1 MRLIFLCTA
10 LCVASPTYAISPEY
24 FPEAIPLAGSASAP
38 TVGVTPPTSADP
50 VVSPIPAAPAEH
62 PLVQPRLEEIEPEPN
77 GNSLSNASG
86 RDERKLTKTELC
98 SAAASVAAANN
109 LPIPFFANLIQQE
122 SGFKPHVVSPA
133 GAQGIAQFMPRV
145 AASYGLENPFEPLSA
160 LKASARLL
168 TDLLDRFGNLGLAA
182 AAYNAGPKRVQDW
195 MARRRKL
202 PAETR
207 QYVHSITGRPA
218 EQWASRGKDTEARLP
233 PHARC
238 PDLPAMAAPDNE
250 VFKPANQIAQ
260 IESSSRPR
268 TPLGADSGRVGT
280 HKIRLASVHRS
291 MPQPSQFAIGLPV
304 SRFAAMAK
312 PTGVVE
318 KKGGM
323 DAQPPGQARSKA
335 RRQTPMN
342 RFAAMPMPVIMVEE
356 KTPSPPKAGER
367 LNARLKSVTPQVK
380 ISAKTG
386 TKLTAPRIRVAA
398 AR

>member
-1 MRLIFLCTA
+1 ML
-10 LCVASPTYAISPEY
+10 VVSPTYAVSPEY
-24 FPEAIPLAGSASAP
+24 SHEAISLAGAASAS
-38 TVGVTPPTSADP
+38 TVGVTPPTGVDP
-50 VVSPIPAAPAEH
+50 VVSPIPAVAPEH
-62 PLVQPRLEEIEPEPN
+62 PIVQPRLEEIDHEPSV
-77 GNSLSNASG
+77 NSSSNVSG
-86 RDERKLTKTELC
+86 GEGQKFTKTELC

-168 TDLLDRFGNLGLAA
+168 TDLLDQFGNLGLAA

-218 EQWASRGKDTEARLP
+218 EQWASRGLKDTEARLP

-238 PDLPAMAAPDNE
+238 PDIPAMAAPDNDA
-250 VFKPANQIAQ
+250 FKPGNQIAQ
-260 IESSSRPR
+260 IVSSSRPR
-268 TPLGADSGRVGT
+268 TPFLGADSGRVGT
-280 HKIRLASVHRS
+280 SKIRLAIVHRS

-312 PTGVVE
+312 PTGVIE
-318 KKGGM
+318 KKEI
-323 DAQPPGQARSKA
+323 DAQPPGRVRSKA
-335 RRQTPMN
+335 RRQTLMSQ
-342 RFAAMPMPVIMVEE
+342 FAAKATPVIMVEE
-356 KTPSPPKAGER
+356 KASSPPKAGER
-367 LNARLKSVTPQVK
+367 LNARLKPVTPEVR
-380 ISAKTG
+380 ISSKTG
-386 TKLTAPRIRVAA
+386 TKPTAQRIRLAA

>member
-1 MRLIFLCTA
+1 VTLEKAGKLLLQPGEAFVMRLIFLCTA
-10 LCVASPTYAISPEY
+10 MWLVSPSYAVSPEY
-24 FPEAIPLAGSASAP
+24 SAEAISFAGAASAH
-38 TVGVTPPTSADP
+38 TVGVTPPTGADP
-50 VVSPIPAAPAEH
+50 VVSPIPETAPEH
-62 PLVQPRLEEIEPEPN
+62 PVVQPRPEEIDHEPR
-77 GNSLSNASG
+77 GNSLSNAAG
-86 RDERKLTKTELC
+86 GEGQKLTKTELC

-168 TDLLDRFGNLGLAA
+168 TDLLDQFGNLGLAA

-218 EQWASRGKDTEARLP
+218 EQWVNRGLKDTEARLP

-238 PDLPAMAAPDNE
+238 PDIPAMAAPDDE
-250 VFKPANQIAQ
+250 AFKPANQMAQ
-260 IESSSRPR
+260 IVSSSRYR
-268 TPLGADSGRVGT
+268 TPFAGADSGRAGT
-280 HKIRLASVHRS
+280 DKIRPAIVHRS

-304 SRFAAMAK
+304 SRQWLNPSND
-312 PTGVVE
+312 PTLV
-318 KKGGM
+318 
-323 DAQPPGQARSKA
+323 S
-335 RRQTPMN
+335 N
-342 RFAAMPMPVIMVEE
+342 R
-356 KTPSPPKAGER
+356 
-367 LNARLKSVTPQVK
+367 
-380 ISAKTG
+380 
-386 TKLTAPRIRVAA
+386 
-398 AR
+398 

>member
-1 MRLIFLCTA
+1 MRLIVLCSA
-10 LCVASPTYAISPEY
+10 LCVASPTYAVSPEY
-24 FPEAIPLAGSASAP
+24 SPEATPLAGAASTP
-38 TVGVTPPTSADP
+38 TATPLSSADP
-50 VVSPIPAAPAEH
+50 VVSPIPAASSEY
-62 PLVQPRLEEIEPEPN
+62 PLSRLEEIAPEPN
-77 GNSLSNASG
+77 ENSLSNASG
-86 RDERKLTKTELC
+86 QDGRKLTKTELC

-122 SGFKPHVVSPA
+122 SGFKSHVVSPA

-168 TDLLDRFGNLGLAA
+168 TDLLGQFGNLGLAA

-195 MARRRKL
+195 MAKRRKL

-238 PDLPAMAAPDNE
+238 PDLPAMAAPANE
-250 VFKPANQIAQ
+250 AFKPANQIAQ
-260 IESSSRPR
+260 IESSPRPR
-268 TPLGADSGRVGT
+268 APLGADSSRGGT
-280 HKIRLASVHRS
+280 HKIRLASVQHS

-312 PTGVVE
+312 PVGVVD
-318 KKGGM
+318 KKEGT
-323 DAQPPGQARSKA
+323 QPLGQARSKA
-335 RRQTPMN
+335 RRPTLVS

-356 KTPSPPKAGER
+356 KAPRPPKASER
-367 LNARLKSVTPQVK
+367 LTARLKSVTPQVK
-380 ISAKTG
+380 AG
-386 TKLTAPRIRVAA
+386 TKAQRIRVAA